1 MSTLQAILSKGN
13 CGPPAAFHRHHC
25 ERRRVGDYFTND
37 IKTLKDL
44 LIHGLQDIYCAE
56 QQYR

>member
-1 MSTLQAILSKGN
+1 LYRKGTAGRPRRSIAIIAKG
-13 CGPPAAFHRHHC
+13 GALI
-25 ERRRVGDYFTND
+25 GDYFTND
-37 IKTLKDL
+37 IKTLEDL